1 MLATFSRVE
10 SERSVSKFRRG
21 KRQLP
26 CGVHLLHKAGACEI
40 RKFHV
45 AGVQRRQRNLQNSM
59 LHVQICFCFFV
70 NKNLYFFATLLPSPS
85 LVLLLS
91 RNSATMVMWRNT
103 SPLYWS
109 FNFQFSGAPNV
120 NFWKN
125 ICSEDDLRSR
135 SFGTFCCKISCLP
148 ASPRIFE
155 HLKNGITA
163 HF

>member
-1 MLATFSRVE
+1 MTTNRKRHEKVNSHSFKLHRSYSISFNWHMLAKFSRVE

-26 CGVHLLHKAGACEI
+26 CCVHLLHKAGACEI

-91 RNSATMVMWRNT
+91 RNSATMVM
-103 SPLYWS
+103 
-109 FNFQFSGAPNV
+109 
-120 NFWKN
+120 
-125 ICSEDDLRSR
+125 
-135 SFGTFCCKISCLP
+135 
-148 ASPRIFE
+148 
-155 HLKNGITA
+155 
-163 HF
+163 